1 MIIGIDAFQANKIK
15 KTGVEWYC
23 YHLIQN
29 LKNIPLKPGDKFI
42 LYTPNRLRDKLGEL
56 PQNWEV
62 KILNWPFKYFWN
74 QIRLA
79 QELNANP
86 PDLFFSPGYF
96 PPIFSKVKNI
106 FTVHDLG
113 VLALKKEYS
122 FLKRFSNYLIQKIA
136 LKKANKIIVP
146 SSFTKKELKKFFQI
160 KDDKIKVIL
169 EGYQKKDFALISDL
183 EKKNNFLNKS
193 NLKKPYFLFIGRLEK
208 RKNLSKLIKA
218 YRLFRKDNNLEKIP
232 DLILIGSPG
241 QGYQKIKKEI
251 LKTKGIKE
259 MGYLEKEKL
268 PYFYNQALAFIFPSL
283 YEGFG
288 LPLLEAMA
296 CGCPV
301 LSSKETCLPEIGG
314 NAVLYFDPKNTLSI
328 KEKMAKIVNNDLLI
342 NDLKEKGLARV
353 KNFSWEKCA
362 KETAQLLFK
371 VLKN

>member
-1 MIIGIDAFQANKIK
+1 MIIGVDAFQANKIE

-29 LKNIPLKPGDKFI
+29 LKNIPLKSGDKFI
-42 LYTPNRLRDKLGEL
+42 LYTPNQLKGKLGDL

-62 KILNWPFKYFWN
+62 KILKWPFKHFWN

-79 QELNANP
+79 RELNSNP
-86 PDLFFSPGYF
+86 PDLFFSPGYT

-113 VLALKKEYS
+113 VLALKREYT
-122 FLKRFSNYLIQKIA
+122 FLKRFLNYLIQKIA

-146 SSFTKKELKKFFQI
+146 SHFTKKELKRFFNI
-160 KDDKIKVIL
+160 KDQKIKVIL
-169 EGYQKKDFALISDL
+169 EGYQKKDFYLISDL
-183 EKKNNFLNKS
+183 EKKNNFLGEN
-193 NLKKPYFLFIGRLEK
+193 NLEKPYFLFVGRLEK

-218 YRLFRKDNNLEKIP
+218 YRLFRRDNNPNKIP
-232 DLILIGSPG
+232 DLVLIGGPG
-241 QGYQKIKKEI
+241 EGYQEIKKEI
-251 LKTKGIKE
+251 LKTKGVKE
-259 MGYLEKEKL
+259 MGYLKKEKL

-301 LSSKETCLPEIGG
+301 LSSKATCLPETGG
-314 NAVLYFDPKNTLSI
+314 EAVLYFDPQDILSI
-328 KEKMAKIVNNDLLI
+328 KEKMSKIVNNDLLTK
-342 NDLKEKGLARV
+342 DLKEKGLNRV
-353 KNFSWEKCA
+353 KSFSWEKCA
-362 KETAQLLFK
+362 EEAFKLL
-371 VLKN
+371 VNTLKN